1 VRLVRRVL
9 LFGLL
14 GILLVCGGGATVLGV
29 AYARLPVSTA
39 GAVRFDHRLAIPPL
53 APSHV
58 DAQGRRVFDLRARTG
73 THSFGP
79 GRADTW
85 GFNGDYLGP
94 TLRATRGEQVVVDV
108 RNDLP
113 VSTSVHWHG
122 MHLPAAMDG
131 GPHQAVAPGSLWS
144 PTWRID
150 QPAATLWYHPHPHGD
165 TAEHVYR
172 GLAGLFLVDD
182 PTTEVAALP
191 HDYGVDD
198 VPLIV
203 QDKRLTDDGHLD
215 LDEPIFSGTGIR
227 GNTVAV
233 NGTVAP
239 YLDVATE
246 RVRLRLLNA
255 SNSRV
260 YDFGFTDGR
269 RFDLVG
275 TDGGLLPAP
284 VGLDRIML
292 SPGERAE
299 VVVTVR
305 AGERTVLRSFPP
317 DLGVNA
323 VTAHMNGG
331 ADTLDILELRAAA
344 SLAPSPAVPVR
355 LVDVPRLDMAGAAR
369 TRAFS
374 LAGNAINGQK
384 MAMARVDATVVKDT
398 TEIWEVTNRDGEPH
412 NFHVHDVQFQVARV
426 NGRTPPPPLL
436 GWKDTVYLPADVT
449 VTLVM
454 RFADYADRDAPYMLH
469 CHLLKHEDR
478 GLMAQFVVVEP
489 GQQPGNV
496 GHHS

>member
-1 VRLVRRVL
+1 VRVVRRVL

-14 GILLVCGGGATVLGV
+14 AVLLVCGGGATVLGV
-29 AYARLPVSTA
+29 AYARLPISTA
-39 GAVRFDHRLAIPPL
+39 GTVRFDHRLAVPPP
-53 APSHV
+53 APSHLDV
-58 DAQGRRVFDLRARTG
+58 QGRRVFDLRAQAG
-73 THSFGP
+73 THDFGHS
-79 GRADTW
+79 RADTW
-85 GFNGDYLGP
+85 GFNGGYLGP
-94 TLRATRGEQVVVDV
+94 TLRAGRGEQVVVNV
-108 RNDLP
+108 SNDLP

-131 GPHQAVAPGSLWS
+131 GPHQAVAPGSVWS
-144 PTWRID
+144 PTWKID
-150 QPAATLWYHPHPHGD
+150 QPAATLWYHPHPHGE

-172 GLAGLFLVDD
+172 GLAGLFIVDD
-182 PTTEVAALP
+182 PKTDVAALP

-203 QDKRLTDDGHLD
+203 QDKRLTAAGHLD
-215 LDEPIFSGTGIR
+215 LTEPIFSGTGIR
-227 GNTVAV
+227 GGTVAV

-239 YLDVATE
+239 YLDVTTE

-260 YDFGFTDGR
+260 YDFGFADGR

-284 VGLDRIML
+284 AGLDRLML

-305 AGERTVLRSFPP
+305 PGERTVLRSFPP

-323 VTAHMNGG
+323 VAARMNGG
-331 ADTLDILELRAAA
+331 ADTLDILQLRAAA
-344 SLAPSPAVPVR
+344 SLAPRPAVPVK
-355 LVDVPRLDMAGAAR
+355 LVDVPRLNVADAAQ
-369 TRAFS
+369 TRSFS

-384 MAMARVDATVVKDT
+384 MAMSRVDATVVKDT
-398 TEIWEVTNRDGEPH
+398 TEVWRVTNRDGEPH
-412 NFHVHDVQFQVARV
+412 NFHVHDVQFQVTSVA
-426 NGRTPPPPLL
+426 GRTPALSLL
-436 GWKDTVYLPADVT
+436 GWKDTIYLPADVT

-454 RFADYADRDAPYMLH
+454 RFADYADPDTPYMLH

-489 GQQPGNV
+489 GQRAGPV